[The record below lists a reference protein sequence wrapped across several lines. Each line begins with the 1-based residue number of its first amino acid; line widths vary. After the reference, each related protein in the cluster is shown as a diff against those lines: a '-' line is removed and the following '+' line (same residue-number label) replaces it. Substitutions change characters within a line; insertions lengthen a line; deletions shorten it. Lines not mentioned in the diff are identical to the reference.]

1 MILETVTILYYTLAT
16 VSIGLVLYKN
26 YNNQIHKCI
35 NKHIFKY
42 TQIPNEESD
51 LDLQTNLDNDETY
64 VLFSDENTNNQ
75 DYENN
80 NNQDYENNNNFEMN
94 IFNNNNNN
102 NNNTNDIFLD
112 NNQNNINLQKKNVVI
127 DFK

>member
-1 MILETVTILYYTLAT
+1 MILETVTIIYYTLAT

-26 YNNQIHKCI
+26 YNNQIHKYI
-35 NKHIFKY
+35 NKYFYNY
-42 TQIPNEESD
+42 TQVPNEESD

-80 NNQDYENNNNFEMN
+80 NNQDYENNKNNFEMN
-94 IFNNNNNN
+94 IFNNNN
-102 NNNTNDIFLD
+102 TNKIFLD

>member
-26 YNNQIHKCI
+26 YNNQIHQCI
-35 NKHIFKY
+35 NKHFYKY
-42 TQIPNEESD
+42 TQVPNEESD

-64 VLFSDENTNNQ
+64 ILFSDENINNENNQ
-75 DYENN
+75 NI
-80 NNQDYENNNNFEMN
+80 FEMN
-94 IFNNNNNN
+94 TFNNNNNSDNIN
-102 NNNTNDIFLD
+102 NI
-112 NNQNNINLQKKNVVI
+112 NNINLQKKNIII